1 MGTFYGFQNNL
12 DSPSL
17 TKVFLS
23 FPIGNLS
30 NDKSLLR
37 GSSAGEVVWYKHGN
51 CRLGHFP
58 FLRLSTNFDAIVF
71 SRLSSVNPCTH
82 LFFEMSQ
89 IPSSARCLLS
99 CFETELSPFSKVS
112 RRPIS
117 RDSLLESESQFLAV
131 NDPTQMLPIEQM
143 SLRPKQSSARE
154 RRRWKQLEE
163 MARNPKVKLFS
174 FPRLSCK
181 LLE

>member
-1 MGTFYGFQNNL
+1 MVG
-12 DSPSL
+12 SL
-17 TKVFLS
+17 RQMHV
-23 FPIGNLS
+23 
-30 NDKSLLR
+30 
-37 GSSAGEVVWYKHGN
+37 
-51 CRLGHFP
+51 
-58 FLRLSTNFDAIVF
+58 
-71 SRLSSVNPCTH
+71 LSSVNPCTY
-82 LFFEMSQ
+82 LFLEMSQ
-89 IPSSARCLLS
+89 IPSSAGCLLS
-99 CFETELSPFSKVS
+99 SFETQFSPFSKVS

>member
-1 MGTFYGFQNNL
+1 MIRVLGMIVIL
-12 DSPSL
+12 RR
-17 TKVFLS
+17 KVRELPIMIRNEPNGWFTETNACTVLS
-23 FPIGNLS
+23 Q
-30 NDKSLLR
+30 
-37 GSSAGEVVWYKHGN
+37 
-51 CRLGHFP
+51 
-58 FLRLSTNFDAIVF
+58 
-71 SRLSSVNPCTH
+71 PCTY
-82 LFFEMSQ
+82 LFLEMSQ
-89 IPSSARCLLS
+89 IPSSAHRLLS
-99 CFETELSPFSKVS
+99 SFETRLPPFSKVS

>member
-1 MGTFYGFQNNL
+1 MHSFI
-12 DSPSL
+12 
-17 TKVFLS
+17 FL
-23 FPIGNLS
+23 NVS
-30 NDKSLLR
+30 N
-37 GSSAGEVVWYKHGN
+37 
-51 CRLGHFP
+51 P
-58 FLRLSTNFDAIVF
+58 Q
-71 SRLSSVNPCTH
+71 LSS
-82 LFFEMSQ
+82 LFVKFVQ
-89 IPSSARCLLS
+89 
-99 CFETELSPFSKVS
+99 TELSPFFKVS

-174 FPRLSCK
+174 LPRLSCK
-181 LLE
+181 PIE

>member
-1 MGTFYGFQNNL
+1 MVG
-12 DSPSL
+12 
-17 TKVFLS
+17 
-23 FPIGNLS
+23 
-30 NDKSLLR
+30 LLR
-37 GSSAGEVVWYKHGN
+37 QMHV
-51 CRLGHFP
+51 
-58 FLRLSTNFDAIVF
+58 
-71 SRLSSVNPCTH
+71 LSSVNPCTY
-82 LFFEMSQ
+82 LFLEMSQ
-89 IPSSARCLLS
+89 IPSSAGCLLS
-99 CFETELSPFSKVS
+99 SFKTQFSPFFKVS

-163 MARNPKVKLFS
+163 MARNPKVILFS

>member
-1 MGTFYGFQNNL
+1 MAG
-12 DSPSL
+12 SL
-17 TKVFLS
+17 RQMHV
-23 FPIGNLS
+23 
-30 NDKSLLR
+30 
-37 GSSAGEVVWYKHGN
+37 
-51 CRLGHFP
+51 
-58 FLRLSTNFDAIVF
+58 
-71 SRLSSVNPCTH
+71 LSSVNPCTY
-82 LFFEMSQ
+82 LFLEMSQ
-89 IPSSARCLLS
+89 IPSSAGCLLS
-99 CFETELSPFSKVS
+99 SFETQFSPFSKVS